1 MVSNQELDS
10 LIERL
15 KSDSSDREGTSP
27 HSWGLSGYLKQL
39 LNDDNLVNDAAI
51 GSAKKAVASGI
62 NSLSDAQLKALALDM
77 LKNDTYMAE
86 CPNDWCGE
94 RIAWGDMNIAL
105 WEGQCYHCVNRQEKI
120 ERE

>member
-1 MVSNQELDS
+1 MVTNLELNS

-15 KSDSSDREGTSP
+15 NNDASDVEGISP
-27 HSWGLSGYLKQL
+27 YSWGLNDYLKQL

-51 GSAKKAVASGI
+51 GSAKKAVTSGI

-77 LKNDTYMAE
+77 LNNNTYMEE

-94 RIAWGDMNIAL
+94 RIAWGDMNTAI